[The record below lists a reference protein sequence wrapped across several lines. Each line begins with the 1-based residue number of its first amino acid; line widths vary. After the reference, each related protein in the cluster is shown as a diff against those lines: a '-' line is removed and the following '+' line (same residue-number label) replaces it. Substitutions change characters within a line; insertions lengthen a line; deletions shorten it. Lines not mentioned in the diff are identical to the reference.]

1 MEKWRL
7 QGWGKFVL
15 KGKQLFL
22 CKDKLEIFCHIRKQK
37 ISKDFYSMHKRQESW
52 EEMHSIL
59 NGRGWFHKGL
69 RKLIAVYRPL
79 WLNEIS

>member
-52 EEMHSIL
+52 EEIYTIL
-59 NGRGWFHKGL
+59 NGRAWFHKGL
-69 RKLIAVYRPL
+69 RKLIAVYRP
-79 WLNEIS
+79 S

>member
-1 MEKWRL
+1 MEKRRF
-7 QGWGKFVL
+7 QGWSKFVL
-15 KGKQLFL
+15 KGEQLFL
-22 CKDKLEIFCHIRKQK
+22 CKDKLETSCHIRNQK

-52 EEMHSIL
+52 EETHSIL

-69 RKLIAVYRPL
+69 KKLIAVYRPL